1 MAATETQL
9 RVRTPEEV
17 RDIITRYVAAL
28 QKHVRVHKVILFGS
42 YAHGKPRRA
51 SDIDLAVISPDF
63 GKDPIEDMY
72 LLSRL
77 RAEASWDVEALSYSL
92 QQYENCEKGS
102 FLHEIIRT
110 GVVVYD
116 GESEDRQAQKK
127 TVAGV
132 VSD

>member
-1 MAATETQL
+1 MAATKTDL
-9 RVRTPEEV
+9 RVHTPEEV
-17 RDIITRYVAAL
+17 RDIIARYIAAL
-28 QKHVRVHKVILFGS
+28 QKRIRVHKVILFGS
-42 YAHGKPRRA
+42 YVHGKPRRE

-63 GKDPIEDMY
+63 GKDPIEEMY
-72 LLSRL
+72 LLSLL
-77 RAEASWDVEALSYSL
+77 REEASWDIEALAYSL
-92 QQYENCEKGS
+92 REYENYEKGG

-116 GESEDRQAQKK
+116 GENEGGQAQEK